1 MKYRKIVLLL
11 ALTILNLNATEIMPI
26 VDKSMAFYGDFSS
39 SDVHVINIDKMK
51 LEQTLEGGIGAYGQ
65 EPVGHKYI
73 VSLTRKDT
81 SIDIIDVENRD
92 KRIVSSVFLGYQ
104 PREVATNSSQR
115 YSVVSGRDIPA
126 HTVFNVKTGRVI
138 KHFNRNQTPVK
149 LTDFG
154 GQNATGHPIFVSEY
168 EYLILDR
175 VHREIRLYH
184 VFWGLKDVLKTE
196 TSTHHVLRKGNKFY
210 VVMEGSGS
218 SSRVVSPAILKLSIS
233 SSRHKIR
240 LEAVAYLEN
249 RPTKSLGIH
258 HMNFH
263 YDGRHIYTGS
273 NNGLVYVV
281 DSKTMRVV
289 DKFESGEGG
298 GHIDFSPKY
307 KKAMVTNHKS
317 TFITMVDVSNPRRN
331 RVIKDIE
338 VADYAEGVA
347 LQGHTQ
353 IMTDDENHFIGA
365 ATHDS
370 HLFEV
375 SMRNGKITRTLELD
389 GAVLEQGFMYQS
401 PEGEYA
407 NPKPRYSNNTLRI
420 SSVKTFRN
428 LNLNLSGNRNRN
440 SFGRFSHHN
449 IFRENRH
456 RNDFGRFSHHNVFRE
471 DGWDIAIRHD
481 GYINFVHRQSNRCLS
496 VKQGLVVTEV
506 CDNQKD
512 SQLWKINLVRTA
524 SFGLFHFNLFN
535 SRSQTN
541 IKHYGGK
548 CLSSDRGVSLKEC
561 RHFDYS
567 ERWKL
572 KNLNRPF
579 SYFNVNR
586 F

>member
-1 MKYRKIVLLL
+1 MKYRKTVLLL
-11 ALTILNLNATEIMPI
+11 ALTILNLNATETMPI
-26 VDKSMAFYGDFSS
+26 VDKSRAYYGDFSS
-39 SDVHVINIDKMK
+39 SDVHVINIDKME
-51 LEQTLEGGIGAYGQ
+51 LEQTLHGGVGAYGQ

-92 KRIVSSVFLGYQ
+92 KRIVKSVFLGYQ
-104 PREVATNSSQR
+104 PREVATNPSQR

-126 HTVFNVKTGRVI
+126 HTVFNAKTGRVV

-184 VFWGLKDVLKTE
+184 VFWGLRDVLKTE
-196 TSTHHVLRKGNKFY
+196 TSTHHVLRKGSKFY

-218 SSRVVSPAILKLSIS
+218 SDRVVSPAILKLSIS
-233 SSRHKIR
+233 PYRHKIR

-273 NNGLVYVV
+273 NNGLVYVI
-281 DSKTMRVV
+281 DSETMRVV

-298 GHIDFSPKY
+298 GHIDFSPKHG
-307 KKAMVTNHKS
+307 KAIITNHKS
-317 TFITMVDVSNPRRN
+317 TFITMVDVSNPRNN

-338 VADYAEGVA
+338 VAEYEEGVA

-353 IMTDDENHFIGA
+353 IITDDERHFIGA

-375 SMRNGKITRTLELD
+375 SLRSGKVTRTLEID
-389 GAVLEQGFMYQS
+389 GAILEQGFMYQS
-401 PEGEYA
+401 QEGEYA
-407 NPKPRYSNNTLRI
+407 NPRPKYTNNTLKII
-420 SSVKTFRN
+420 SLKTFQL
-428 LNLNLSGNRNRN
+428 LNGSRGGVGLS
-440 SFGRFSHHN
+440 FLN
-449 IFRENRH
+449 IFNI
-456 RNDFGRFSHHNVFRE
+456 
-471 DGWDIAIRHD
+471 DGWDIAVRHD
-481 GYINFVHRQSNRCLS
+481 GYINLVHRRTNRCLS
-496 VKQGLVVTEV
+496 FKNGSVVTQE
-506 CDNQKD
+506 CNNQKD
-512 SQLWKINLVRTA
+512 AQLWKIKKRG
-524 SFGLFHFNLFN
+524 FIYN
-535 SRSQTN
+535 SVEIEHHN
-541 IKHYGGK
+541 GK
-548 CLSSDRGVSLKEC
+548 CLSSSYGVSLKRC
-561 RHFDYS
+561 NRYDFSQGWRVDN
-567 ERWKL
+567 L
-572 KNLNRPF
+572 KKPF
-579 SYFNVNR
+579 SFFNMRR